1 MKTDE
6 FIDII
11 EDEDNSNQGAFKL
24 ATVVSL
30 FQNGTAKIQFDGE
43 ETPSD
48 KEYAYLDSYL
58 PESGDRVVLGAIS
71 GTYIILGR
79 VRYAEADDPEPDI
92 DRYLF
97 DLKQVLMKKGLV
109 VDGGATIDSLT
120 VKNTF
125 TSERDIVA
133 NGNLKGNTITSS
145 GGITG
150 ESLNVSGKSDL
161 KDVDV
166 SYLYSS
172 GDIRA
177 SSTVRGNTGSFG
189 TMNST
194 HSKINNL
201 TVDNPTFNYTTR
213 CGDSLTVSGGITANS
228 TFKHNGS
235 QLGFFGASTSG
246 RHRFSTDYSDLNGVT
261 NTLRSLINALK
272 AYGLIV

>member
-133 NGNLKGNTITSS
+133 SGSLKGTSLTTDSVNTGTL
-145 GGITG
+145 TAT
-150 ESLNVSGKSDL
+150 GKSDL
-161 KDVDV
+161 RSTDV

-177 SSTVRGNTGSFG
+177 SSTVRGDTGSFG

-194 HSKINNL
+194 YSKINNL
-201 TVDNPTFNYTTR
+201 TADNPTFNYTTR
-213 CGDSLTVSGGITANS
+213 CKDSLVVSGSLSANS
-228 TFKHNGS
+228 TFRHSGS

>member
-1 MKTDE
+1 MTTDE

-11 EDEDNSNQGAFKL
+11 EDEDNNNQGAFKL

-43 ETPSD
+43 TPSD
-48 KEYAYLDSYL
+48 KEYAYLDSYF
-58 PESGDRVVLGAIS
+58 PETGDRVVLGAIS

-133 NGNLKGNTITSS
+133 NGSLKGTSLTTDSINTGTLAA
-145 GGITG
+145 T
-150 ESLNVSGKSDL
+150 GKSNLDST
-161 KDVDV
+161 DV

-172 GDIRA
+172 GNIRA
-177 SSTVRGNTGSFG
+177 NNTVYGDTGSFG

-194 HSKINNL
+194 FSKINNL

-213 CGDSLTVSGGITANS
+213 CRDSLTVSGGITANS

-235 QLGFFGASTSG
+235 QLGFFGSSTSS
-246 RHRFSTDYSDLNGVT
+246 RHKFSTDYSDLNGVT